1 MDEVAWNRDPR
12 YQILRDRH
20 LIERKN
26 IAHSRFLNE
35 PK

>member
-1 MDEVAWNRDPR
+1 MDEVAWNRDAG
-12 YQILRDRH
+12 YQILRDGH
-20 LIERKN
+20 LTEGKN